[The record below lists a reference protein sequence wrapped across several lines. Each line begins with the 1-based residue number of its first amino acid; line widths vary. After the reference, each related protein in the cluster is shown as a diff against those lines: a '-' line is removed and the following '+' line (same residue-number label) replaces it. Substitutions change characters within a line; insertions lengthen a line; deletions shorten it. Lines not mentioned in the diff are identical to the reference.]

1 MEKADD
7 GVNMIEVSTTSL
19 RRRLQ
24 DRLMQRVRT
33 SLTNFEA
40 LLSWDGQSWLKS
52 VILLLSTTL
61 IGYFAFFNPLGV
73 TPDYPPYIKFF
84 EWAST
89 ATISQAT
96 GYHAWEPGFTTLGF
110 MLAKV
115 LPNSGYVFLSVVLIA
130 SAFKL
135 CLLYK
140 LSSPVAYGLA
150 MILFFFKFFPLQDYN
165 QLRGAIAIGF
175 LMLVYYQWVWKEHLW
190 FAIFFAVCAACFHY
204 LSMAV
209 LPFLFLVRHRLA
221 LSRMYVVGFG
231 LLLFVAI
238 AAGKYIFVKYL
249 AGVIP
254 RLNSQTHLM
263 DATNSYLS
271 PVFYPEYFLIALSFI
286 FWKDLT
292 VNMKRV
298 FALQIMGFAIFYGYF
313 DHAVISIRLREVF
326 SVFWLFYVVD
336 YSKVVVGVRASIVVF
351 VLLNIALGS
360 YLFYFS
366 DYLR

>member
-1 MEKADD
+1 M
-7 GVNMIEVSTTSL
+7 VRQV
-19 RRRLQ
+19 RQ
-24 DRLMQRVRT
+24 VRT
-33 SLTNFEA
+33 SLTNLEA
-40 LLSWDGQSWLKS
+40 LLSWDGQPWLKS
-52 VILLLSTTL
+52 VILLLSATL
-61 IGYFAFFNPLGV
+61 ISYLALFNPWGV
-73 TPDYPPYIKFF
+73 TPDYAPYMQFF

-89 ATISQAT
+89 ATISQVT

-150 MILFFFKFFPLQDYN
+150 MVLFFFKFFPLQDYN

-190 FAIFFAVCAACFHY
+190 FAILFAVCAASFHY

-209 LPFLFLVRHRLA
+209 LPFLFLVGHRLA
-221 LSRMYVVGFG
+221 LSRVCAVGFG
-231 LLLFVAI
+231 ALMLLLIVVSDYLLVQHLATFVPRLI
-238 AAGKYIFVKYL
+238 SY
-249 AGVIP
+249 AGVHP
-254 RLNSQTHLM
+254 
-263 DATNSYLS
+263 AANSYLS
-271 PVFYPEYFLIALSFI
+271 PVLYPEFFLIAVSVI

-292 VNMKRV
+292 ANMRRV
-298 FALQIMGFAIFYGYF
+298 VTLQFVGFAIFYGLF
-313 DHAVISIRLREVF
+313 DFASISSRLREVF

-336 YSKVVVGVRASIVVF
+336 YFKVTVGVRASIVAF

-366 DYLR
+366 SYLR